1 MPKYATAGISLLCCL
16 ICGCALHQ
24 KKSLWIE
31 PVGEKHALH
40 AAIRPGST
48 VELATSVMKER
59 GYDVELVR
67 DGEFVEGGNIVGG
80 PPASAYIKHADFLKC
95 TKTQPLEPELS
106 QLLDVAIV
114 VKDGATDDILLNSF
128 TDRP

>member
-1 MPKYATAGISLLCCL
+1 MPRYATAGISLLCCL
-16 ICGCALHQ
+16 ICGCALNQ
-24 KKSLWIE
+24 RKSQWIE

-40 AAIRPGST
+40 AAIRQGST
-48 VELATSVMKER
+48 VDQATSVMQGR

-80 PPASAYIKHADFLKC
+80 PPATGYIKHADFLKC
-95 TKTQPLEPELS
+95 TKTQPLAVELS

-114 VKDGATDDILLNSF
+114 VKDGATGDILLNSF
-128 TDRP
+128 TDGK